1 MGKNGRS
8 CIGGVSHTFTLQG
21 GKKKHD
27 ILISS
32 AGTSKHASP
41 SAPRRELCDEEAYT
55 LDRGRGRNTNMHVG
69 RDRLQSDK
77 SGTGPSLV
85 SLNSHYH
92 EFSDMSD
99 GKQVGESGGDTPSL
113 ADHSGNN
120 TPAGPGRKSK
130 VTIINSMLTN

>member
-1 MGKNGRS
+1 
-8 CIGGVSHTFTLQG
+8 
-21 GKKKHD
+21 
-27 ILISS
+27 
-32 AGTSKHASP
+32 
-41 SAPRRELCDEEAYT
+41 
-55 LDRGRGRNTNMHVG
+55 MHVG

-130 VTIINSMLTN
+130 VTIIISRLTS

>member
-1 MGKNGRS
+1 
-8 CIGGVSHTFTLQG
+8 
-21 GKKKHD
+21 
-27 ILISS
+27 
-32 AGTSKHASP
+32 
-41 SAPRRELCDEEAYT
+41 
-55 LDRGRGRNTNMHVG
+55 MHVG

-130 VTIINSMLTN
+130 VTIINSRLPHSIDYCDLDLSIVFHDKYQ

>member
-69 RDRLQSDK
+69 RDRLHSDK
-77 SGTGPSLV
+77 SGIHRPILSFTRFSL
-85 SLNSHYH
+85 
-92 EFSDMSD
+92 
-99 GKQVGESGGDTPSL
+99 P
-113 ADHSGNN
+113 
-120 TPAGPGRKSK
+120 
-130 VTIINSMLTN
+130 